1 MRAWDG
7 RLAPDS
13 QAAAIYEVFMR
24 RMLTTMLSPKL
35 GDLTVRYMGKGP
47 TPVLAEA
54 SLYGERAFEWVQGI
68 LARPA
73 APWFDGAAGRDAAM
87 RAALRQAL
95 KYLQGALGSRREDW
109 TWGRLHKLTF
119 GHTLGRDGAL
129 SGFFNRGPYPVGGDG
144 STIWASGSSDHDLN
158 SPHVVGPPFRFIADL
173 GDLNNSLGLLAPG
186 QSGNPASPHYDD
198 QVDAWFTGAYHPLL
212 CERRAVEQAARATLW
227 LEPTT

>member
-1 MRAWDG
+1 
-7 RLAPDS
+7 
-13 QAAAIYEVFMR
+13 
-24 RMLTTMLSPKL
+24 
-35 GDLTVRYMGKGP
+35 
-47 TPVLAEA
+47 
-54 SLYGERAFEWVQGI
+54 
-68 LARPA
+68 
-73 APWFDGAAGRDAAM
+73 M

-129 SGFFNRGPYPVGGDG
+129 GGFFNRGPYPIGGDG

-186 QSGNPASPHYDD
+186 QSGNPASPHYAD